1 MTRPGVRSSPAPPLK
16 HYKYSTLRACH
27 RAGFFVDDVGIQL
40 DTKNI
45 DVYSS
50 GPWTY
55 HPAGLTARSDVDT
68 DIATQTV
75 FPVCTGKKYSVRA
88 YSGSLGG
95 GGGAVVALGGF
106 TTMVLGRP

>member
-1 MTRPGVRSSPAPPLK
+1 MNTVVSEPATVRAFLWLMSGCSSILK
-16 HYKYSTLRACH
+16 Y
-27 RAGFFVDDVGIQL
+27 
-40 DTKNI
+40 I

-75 FPVCTGKKYSVRA
+75 AQSVYPTKYSVRP
-88 YSGSLGG
+88 YSGNLGA
-95 GGGAVVALGGF
+95 GGAVVALGGF